1 VRFLGAFSRR
11 RDLAQT
17 GTPRTAVP
25 DVAATLLDGRTKLA
39 SELVSGD
46 VLIIDAG
53 CPIPCDGTVTDGIAM
68 VDESA
73 ITGESAPVLHDPAS
87 GRSAV
92 IAGTRV
98 VSGRIV
104 INI

>member
-1 VRFLGAFSRR
+1 M
-11 RDLAQT
+11 
-17 GTPRTAVP
+17 
-25 DVAATLLDGRTKLA
+25 AATLLDGRTKLA

-46 VLIIDAG
+46 VLIIEAG
-53 CPIPCDGTVTDGIAM
+53 CLIPCDGTVIDGIAM
-68 VDESA
+68 VDESV
-73 ITGESAPVLHDPAS
+73 ITGESAPVLHEPDS
-87 GRSAV
+87 SRSAI